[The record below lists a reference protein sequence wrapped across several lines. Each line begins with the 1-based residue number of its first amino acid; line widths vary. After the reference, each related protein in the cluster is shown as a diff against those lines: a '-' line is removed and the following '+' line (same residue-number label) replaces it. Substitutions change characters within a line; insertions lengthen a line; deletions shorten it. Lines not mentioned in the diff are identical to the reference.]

1 VDQPKNSKKGGAT
14 WENPFADGNPNLE
27 VPLPLCTVEDKV
39 AQHSRSEAMRQ
50 MIWRQLAGMETSSL
64 WRASFGDYSLLAWRL
79 RSGCELTAAER
90 HLAADLCE
98 PQQDS
103 AWQANL
109 NKWKNSVFAVVK
121 FVLEHEAATGKRATG
136 KREAAVKEAQEK
148 FGLSR
153 STIFE
158 YLAKLEKKGR
168 VLANDRKEELELHG
182 TLDAFVAE
190 KWAADHWD
198 DGAIIAAAVGKFGVD
213 RDEADLTLQNFVS
226 EFIFDLEPS
235 SADLEPS
242 PDYNSE
248 DDD

>member
-1 VDQPKNSKKGGAT
+1 VDQPKNPKKGGAT
-14 WENPFADGNPNLE
+14 WKNPFADGNPNLE
-27 VPLPLCTVEDKV
+27 VPQALSFVENMVSK
-39 AQHSRSEAMRQ
+39 QLRSAAMEQ
-50 MIWRQLAGMETSSL
+50 VIWCQLAGMETSSL
-64 WRASFGDYSLLAWRL
+64 WRASFGDYSLLARRL

-98 PQQDS
+98 RQQDP

-121 FVLEHEAATGKRATG
+121 FVLKHEAAIG
-136 KREAAVKEAQEK
+136 KREHAVAMAQEK

-168 VLANDRKEELELHG
+168 VSANDRKEELELHG

-190 KWAADHWD
+190 KWAEEHWD
-198 DGAIIAAAVGKFGVD
+198 DDAIIAATVEKFGVD
-213 RDEADLTLQNFVS
+213 RDEAEVALQSFSS
-226 EFIFDLEPS
+226 EFIFNHAPS
-235 SADLEPS
+235 PADLEPS

>member
-1 VDQPKNSKKGGAT
+1 MR
-14 WENPFADGNPNLE
+14 NPFADGNPNLE
-27 VPLPLCTVEDKV
+27 VPLPLSTVTEEMVIKQLKS
-39 AQHSRSEAMRQ
+39 AAMRQ
-50 MIWRQLAGMETSSL
+50 MIWCQLGGMETSSL
-64 WRASFGDYSLLAWRL
+64 WRASFGDYSLLARRL

-90 HLAADLCE
+90 RLAADVCE
-98 PQQDS
+98 RQQDP

-109 NKWKNSVFAVVK
+109 NKWKNSVFAVGK
-121 FVLEHEAATGKRATG
+121 FVLEHKAATM
-136 KREAAVKEAQEK
+136 KREHAVARAQEE

-168 VLANDRKEELELHG
+168 VSANDRKEELEHHG

-190 KWAADHWD
+190 KWADHWD
-198 DGAIIAAAVGKFGVD
+198 DDAVIAAAVEKFGVD
-213 RDEADLTLQNFVS
+213 RDEAEVALRNFAS
-226 EFIFDLEPS
+226 EFIF
-235 SADLEPS
+235 DLEPS